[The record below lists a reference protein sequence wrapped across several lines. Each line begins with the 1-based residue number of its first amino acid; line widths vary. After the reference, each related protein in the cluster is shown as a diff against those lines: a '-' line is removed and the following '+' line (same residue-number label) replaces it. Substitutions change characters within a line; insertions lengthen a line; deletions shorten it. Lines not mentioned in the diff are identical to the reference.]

1 MCFGGLLTFLRS
13 NLRFGGLES
22 GRQCECEIRTR
33 VGCSV
38 VGLIESCIR
47 GEGPSIVVLE
57 ESQAEVVACMTVQQR
72 VYCTYPYSSGT
83 CVLGVAAQ
91 SELDLRIYDAP
102 CMLAG
107 Y

>member
-1 MCFGGLLTFLRS
+1 M
-13 NLRFGGLES
+13 
-22 GRQCECEIRTR
+22 
-33 VGCSV
+33 GCSV
-38 VGLIESCIR
+38 VGLIEYCIR
-47 GEGPSIVVLE
+47 GEGPSIVVLFLQLE

-72 VYCTYPYSSGT
+72 VYCTYPYSSGS
-83 CVLGVAAQ
+83 VAAQ